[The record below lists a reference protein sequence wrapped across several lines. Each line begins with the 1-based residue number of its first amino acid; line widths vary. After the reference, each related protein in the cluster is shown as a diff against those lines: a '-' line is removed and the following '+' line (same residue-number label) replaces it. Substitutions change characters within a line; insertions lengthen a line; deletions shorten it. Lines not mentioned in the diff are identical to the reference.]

1 MKVCKWLS
9 VGLAL
14 VILAGGAS
22 GQERYVPSTVSPE
35 AAELIGVL
43 EPDSLT
49 AGIEDEWKAAWE
61 ATEEALHR

>member
-1 MKVCKWLS
+1 M
-9 VGLAL
+9 
-14 VILAGGAS
+14 
-22 GQERYVPSTVSPE
+22 PSTVSPE